1 MGRTFAEKFQTR
13 PNMTQSN
20 IEDRLL
26 TLERTVAELVGKQ
39 DSPKP
44 KGDWRSTIGMF
55 AGDPVIREIQEEGR
69 RIREAERDAAQK
81 DTLP

>member
-1 MGRTFAEKFQTR
+1 
-13 PNMTQSN
+13 MTQPSL
-20 IEDRLL
+20 EDRLS

-39 DSPKP
+39 ETPKH

-81 DTLP
+81 DTLCE